1 MKIKRK
7 IQPKK
12 CPRCGNIYR
21 QPPALSR
28 VDGITAICPDCGT
41 REALE
46 SIGVEVEEQEKR
58 KGINKDKSNQ
68 GLCLFIPPPFYLYIA
83 HIQYGR
89 ILDYP
94 WIFLNRRI

>member
-1 MKIKRK
+1 MKIERK
-7 IQPKK
+7 IEPRK

-46 SIGVEVEEQEKR
+46 SMGVEVEEQEK
-58 KGINKDKSNQ
+58 
-68 GLCLFIPPPFYLYIA
+68 
-83 HIQYGR
+83 IQDT
-89 ILDYP
+89 IHQHTM
-94 WIFLNRRI
+94 